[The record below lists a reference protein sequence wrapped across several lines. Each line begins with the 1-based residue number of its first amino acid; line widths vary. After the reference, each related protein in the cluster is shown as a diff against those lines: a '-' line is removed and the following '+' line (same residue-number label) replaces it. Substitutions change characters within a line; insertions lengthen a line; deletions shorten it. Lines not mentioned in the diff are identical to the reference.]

1 MSDPETVRPA
11 RRDVILGTCA
21 AVIALATG
29 TRAWAQAKAPQKT
42 VQYQEKPKGDQQCDK
57 CQHFVAPDSCKLVDG
72 KINPK
77 GWCLLYVVK
86 PK

>member
-1 MSDPETVRPA
+1 MNGTETVRPA
-11 RRDVILGTCA
+11 RRDVLRGTFA
-21 AVIALATG
+21 ALIALVTASTA
-29 TRAWAQAKAPQKT
+29 RAQQKAPQKT
-42 VQYQEKPKGDQQCDK
+42 VQYQDKPKGDQQCDK

-72 KINPK
+72 KISPK